1 MGWWL
6 IADHVSNV
14 SQGEF
19 HRCDPKAYTHRLP
32 KLSQQSWNAPKL
44 QKKKCLKMLSQN
56 NKKID
61 IINTFK
67 SISSILFLNFT
78 LNFFFTNAFYI

>member
-1 MGWWL
+1 
-6 IADHVSNV
+6 
-14 SQGEF
+14 
-19 HRCDPKAYTHRLP
+19 
-32 KLSQQSWNAPKL
+32 
-44 QKKKCLKMLSQN
+44 MLSQN

-78 LNFFFTNAFYI
+78 LNFFLTNAFYI